1 MRGTIPASPTN
12 GLLERRMMS
21 DMDKPAAAPPA
32 AKDSNPLPAEPTPS
46 KVPPS
51 AKQGRSAPRPE
62 RHGERDRSRRE
73 RRDTQ
78 YTPVPS
84 LEHEI
89 RPGPNLRDLDAEIE
103 RELQEAL
110 GGGDTEG
117 MLAEATRGGKPQP
130 AQSGQPPGRKKGK
143 IISIHGADIFVQ
155 VPGRRSEGVLSM

>member
-1 MRGTIPASPTN
+1 
-12 GLLERRMMS
+12 MMS
-21 DMDKPAAAPPA
+21 DMDKPAAPPA
-32 AKDSNPLPAEPTPS
+32 AEANSAGRPETPQS
-46 KVPPS
+46 KVPAS
-51 AKQGRSAPRPE
+51 AKQGRSAPRPD

-73 RRDTQ
+73 RRDSQ

-103 RELQEAL
+103 RELEEAL

-130 AQSGQPPGRKKGK
+130 AQSDQPPGRKKGK
-143 IISIHGADIFVQ
+143 IISIHGADVFVH
-155 VPGRRSEGVLSM
+155 VPGGRSE